1 MNDNL
6 GDRLERMLKE
16 RKMSQKELAQRA
28 DITEAAVSHYIKGDR
43 GPRSTTLGLIAGAL
57 GVTAGFLLGAGITS
71 ATAEKRKQTFE
82 EARDMLERN
91 SGYKKL
97 EFVFFKFISRFCIN
111 KPRLYGE
118 SVRLDSYTV

>member
-1 MNDNL
+1 MNGNL

-43 GPRSTTLGLIAGAL
+43 VPRSTLGLIAGAL

-91 SGYKKL
+91 SGLFTQEQRL
-97 EFVFFKFISRFCIN
+97 ELIGILSQ
-111 KPRLYGE
+111 GGQE
-118 SVRLDSYTV
+118 